1 MDRGNPVNLSGNSAA
16 KNSRRSKWA
25 LIMHT
30 TARRQ
35 CWSDFYF
42 ATKEYL
48 QRTERGQSSA
58 LGDQVIVSITPTI
71 YRPVSRRRDG
81 DNFWA
86 GMKSALDGV
95 ANALEVDD
103 SRFALMPINWEKG
116 EDRTVLTIEVR
127 E

>member
-1 MDRGNPVNLSGNSAA
+1 MLVGLLFRYKRVS
-16 KNSRRSKWA
+16 
-25 LIMHT
+25 
-30 TARRQ
+30 TAHR
-35 CWSDFYF
+35 
-42 ATKEYL
+42 K
-48 QRTERGQSSA
+48 GA